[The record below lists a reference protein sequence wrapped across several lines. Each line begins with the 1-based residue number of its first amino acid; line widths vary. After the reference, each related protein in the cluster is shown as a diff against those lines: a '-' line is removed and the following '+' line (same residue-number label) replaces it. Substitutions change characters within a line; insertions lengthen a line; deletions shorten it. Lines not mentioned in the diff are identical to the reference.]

1 MKLRIPDPKDVS
13 GKKALVRVDFN
24 VPMKDGVVTDDTR
37 IKAHLDTLTF
47 LRNSGAHLALVSH
60 LGRPKEGR
68 DPQFSLKPVA
78 EHLKALTGWKVTF
91 IPDCIGEEVTRAVA
105 SQQQEEVLVLE
116 NVRFYKGETK
126 NDPDFAKELAKP
138 FEVFV
143 MDAFSAAHRAHA
155 STRGV
160 VDYLTSFAGFLI
172 KREIDSLSFVRD
184 NPAHPYVLILGGA
197 KVSDKIGVIENLI
210 SKVDHIIIG
219 GGMAYTFLKARGYG
233 IGKSLCEEEKL
244 EYAKEMLELSR
255 SRGVE
260 IHLPFDSVVAPD
272 VKADV
277 PTSVVDLETP
287 IPEDMMAL
295 DIGPKSIENFSK
307 IIGKAKTVFWNGPM
321 GVFELEPFRAG
332 TEKVA
337 FAVAQVTKNGGHTVV
352 GGGDTAA
359 AGNMLGFSDQMSHVS
374 TGGGASLEF
383 MEGKMLPGIEPLLG
397 E

>member
-1 MKLRIPDPKDVS
+1 
-13 GKKALVRVDFN
+13 
-24 VPMKDGVVTDDTR
+24 
-37 IKAHLDTLTF
+37 
-47 LRNSGAHLALVSH
+47 
-60 LGRPKEGR
+60 
-68 DPQFSLKPVA
+68 
-78 EHLKALTGWKVTF
+78 
-91 IPDCIGEEVTRAVA
+91 
-105 SQQQEEVLVLE
+105 
-116 NVRFYKGETK
+116 
-126 NDPDFAKELAKP
+126 
-138 FEVFV
+138 
-143 MDAFSAAHRAHA
+143 
-155 STRGV
+155 V

-172 KREIDSLSFVRD
+172 KREIDSLSLVRD
-184 NPAHPYVLILGGA
+184 NPAHPYILILGGA

-260 IHLPFDSVVAPD
+260 IHLPVDSVVAPD

-277 PTSVVDLETP
+277 PTSVIDVETS

-295 DIGPKSIENFSK
+295 DIGPKSIDNFSK

-321 GVFELEPFRAG
+321 GVFELKPFRAG

-337 FAVAQVTKNGGHTVV
+337 LAVAQVTKNGGHTVV

-359 AGNMLGFSDQMSHVS
+359 AVNMLGFSDQMSHVS

-383 MEGKMLPGIEPLLG
+383 MEGKVLPGIEPLLA